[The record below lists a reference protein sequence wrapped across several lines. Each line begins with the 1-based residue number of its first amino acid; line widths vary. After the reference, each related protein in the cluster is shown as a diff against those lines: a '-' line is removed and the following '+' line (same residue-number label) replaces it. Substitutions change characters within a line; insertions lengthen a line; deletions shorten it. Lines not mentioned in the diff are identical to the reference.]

1 MNANASSGPTGPAP
15 AAGDDTAPDCVVVGA
30 GPAGLLAALLLGRR
44 GRRVTVLERRPDPA
58 GAAPAA
64 GGSVIVQPVT
74 LGLLDQAGLLTA
86 ASAGAGRML
95 GAEAYFGG
103 TLAGSYRYEEL
114 PASPVPY
121 ALSLRPG
128 ALLGGMLAALD
139 ALPNVTLVWGAEVE
153 SLGGTPGGTRTLTV
167 RTPGGTREYRP
178 AYLLAA
184 DGRDSATRALAGIP
198 AEVTGSGGGYLDAGV
213 PIPPGW
219 DELTRAHFGAHG
231 YLLET
236 RRGEDGLVIVW
247 ITDAAAAAAVL
258 DGPVEGLVKVWS
270 DVVPR
275 LAGWFARH
283 ITDWDQVRR
292 VQHHSVR
299 ARTWS
304 AGNVVLLGDSAHG
317 MHAFAG
323 QGMNTS
329 LQDAVCL
336 TDAVDQALTG
346 QDTGGFDAFERI
358 RRPYI
363 EALQNLQATN
373 TPARAD
379 QAAPERERAP
389 EFEVLALG
397 QPEIRPLLARAAA
410 HQARYAAANH

>member
-1 MNANASSGPTGPAP
+1 MSTLKVPPPPEEPEENES
-15 AAGDDTAPDCVVVGA
+15 APDCCVVGA

-74 LGLLDQAGLLTA
+74 LGLLDQVGLLGP
-86 ASAGAGRML
+86 ASAGAGRLL

-103 TLAGSYRYEEL
+103 SLAGRYRYEEL
-114 PASPVPY
+114 AGCPVPY

-128 ALLGGMLAALD
+128 ALLAGMLAELAE
-139 ALPNVTLVWGAEVE
+139 LPNVRLVWGAEVE
-153 SLGGTPGGTRTLTV
+153 GLGGSPGGPRSLTV
-167 RTPGGTREYRP
+167 RTAAGTKEYRP
-178 AYLLAA
+178 TYLLAA
-184 DGRDSATRALAGIP
+184 DGRNSVVRELAGIV
-198 AEVTGSGGGYLDAGV
+198 ADVTASGGGYLDAGV
-213 PIPPGW
+213 PIPPDW

-247 ITDAAAAAAVL
+247 ITDAATAAGVL

-275 LAGWFARH
+275 LAPWLAEH

-292 VQHHSVR
+292 VQHFSVR
-299 ARTWS
+299 AETWTS
-304 AGNVVLLGDSAHG
+304 GNVVLLGDSAHG

-329 LQDAVCL
+329 LQDAACL
-336 TDAVDQALTG
+336 AEAVDLALSG
-346 QDTGGFDAFERI
+346 QGTQGLDEFERA

-363 EALQNLQATN
+363 EGLQSLQATN
-373 TPARAD
+373 TPASAD

-397 QPEIRPLLARAAA
+397 QPEIRPLLARAMAN
-410 HQARYAAANH
+410 QARSGAGANH

>member
-1 MNANASSGPTGPAP
+1 MSEENEF
-15 AAGDDTAPDCVVVGA
+15 APDCCVVGA

-44 GRRVTVLERRPDPA
+44 GRRVTVLERRPDPG

-74 LGLLDQAGLLTA
+74 LGLLDQVGLLGP
-86 ASAGAGRML
+86 ASVGAGRLL
-95 GAEAYFGG
+95 GAEAYFAGS
-103 TLAGSYRYEEL
+103 LAGRYRYEEL
-114 PASPVPY
+114 ADCPVPY

-128 ALLGGMLAALD
+128 VLLD
-139 ALPNVTLVWGAEVE
+139 AMLTELAELPDVRLVWGAEVE
-153 SLGGTPGGTRTLTV
+153 QLSGTGALTV
-167 RTPGGTREYRP
+167 RTAAGSQEYLP
-178 AYLLAA
+178 TYLLAA
-184 DGRDSATRALAGIP
+184 DGRHSVVRELAGIA
-198 AEVTGSGGGYLDAGV
+198 AEVTASDGAYLDAGV
-213 PIPPGW
+213 PIPPDW
-219 DELTRAHFGAHG
+219 DELTRAHFGSHG

-247 ITDAAAAAAVL
+247 ITDAGTAASVL
-258 DGPVEGLVKVWS
+258 DGPVEGLLKVWS

-275 LAGWFARH
+275 LAPWLTRH

-292 VQHHSVR
+292 VQHFAVR
-299 ARTWS
+299 AEAWT

-336 TDAVDQALTG
+336 TEAVDRALSGHGTRG
-346 QDTGGFDAFERI
+346 LDEFERL

-363 EALQNLQATN
+363 EGLQALQATN
-373 TPARAD
+373 TPASAA

-389 EFEVLALG
+389 EFELLALG
-397 QPEIRPLLARAAA
+397 QPEIRPLLARAMAN
-410 HQARYAAANH
+410 QARSGAAANH

>member
-1 MNANASSGPTGPAP
+1 MSEDNEF
-15 AAGDDTAPDCVVVGA
+15 APDVCVVGA

-44 GRRVTVLERRPDPA
+44 GRRVTVVERRPDPG

-64 GGSVIVQPVT
+64 GGSVMVQPVT
-74 LGLLDQAGLLTA
+74 LGLLEQAGLLGA
-86 ASAGAGRML
+86 ASAGAGRLL
-95 GAEAYFGG
+95 GAQAYFGG
-103 TLAGSYRYEEL
+103 RLAGRYRYEEL
-114 PASPVPY
+114 ADCPVPY

-128 ALLGGMLAALD
+128 ALIDGMLAELAE
-139 ALPNVTLVWGAEVE
+139 LPDVRMVWGAEVE
-153 SLGGTPGGTRTLTV
+153 ELGGPRGGTRSLTV
-167 RTPGGTREYRP
+167 RTPAGSREYHP

-184 DGRDSATRALAGIP
+184 DGRNSAVRELAGIA
-198 AEVTGSGGGYLDAGV
+198 AEVTASGGAYLDAGV
-213 PIPPGW
+213 PIPPDW
-219 DELTRAHFGAHG
+219 DELTRAHFGSHG

-247 ITDAAAAAAVL
+247 ITDAATAAGVL

-275 LAGWFARH
+275 LGPWLAQH

-299 ARTWS
+299 AETWTS
-304 AGNVVLLGDSAHG
+304 GNVVLLGDSAHG

-336 TDAVDQALTG
+336 AEAVDDALNG
-346 QDTGGFDAFERI
+346 HGPHGLDEFERV

-363 EALQNLQATN
+363 ESLQALQATN
-373 TPARAD
+373 TPASAA

-397 QPEIRPLLARAAA
+397 QPDIRPLLARAM
-410 HQARYAAANH
+410 ANQPRSGGHTNH